1 MHHTTRRNEYT
12 TGESDF
18 CRFYEI
24 EAVSYPKLNIACSK
38 KAFFQTLRGFVFGLQ
53 IPFFMFLHLLC
64 ILQMCVRVSGI
75 FWYKLEHHMT
85 RRNEYAT
92 GESDF
97 GRFYENDTR
106 LT

>member
-1 MHHTTRRNEYT
+1 MFVRVSVNVWYKLEYHTTRRNEYT

-53 IPFFMFLHLLC
+53 IPFFMFFTLV
-64 ILQMCVRVSGI
+64 M
-75 FWYKLEHHMT
+75 
-85 RRNEYAT
+85 YAQ
-92 GESDF
+92 
-97 GRFYENDTR
+97 NAC
-106 LT
+106 